1 MGFYKDANVYLL
13 EASNVE
19 VVEIEGFKR
28 RLVDQVWEK
37 SGWDIPMLMSLIMV
51 EVESTWNAIMDTK
64 RKKLDNDTAS
74 TSEIQEPDRMKER
87 RKEKKVIFEEKEMF
101 ESKP

>member
-51 EVESTWNAIMDTK
+51 EVESTWNAIVDTK